1 MAAWSDMQGT
11 VLGPLTTAWSMPDS
25 CTVHVVNCP
34 TCTEGFRGQQC
45 GQTKGTGSVIAM
57 DHTSCWPPVTTQAG
71 TPRHPFVGWG
81 FYSPGLACPTG
92 YTTACTAEYGNRPG
106 WEIQFKLVPGET
118 AIGCCPE
125 YVDDHTEL
133 QVGWAG

>member
-1 MAAWSDMQGT
+1 MKGSA
-11 VLGPLTTAWSMPDS
+11 LGPLTTAWSMPDS

-45 GQTKGTGSVIAM
+45 TRASGTETGAQ
-57 DHTSCWPPVTTQAG
+57 DHTSCWPPVTALAG
-71 TPRHPFVGWG
+71 TPKHPFVGWG

-92 YTTACTAEYGNRPG
+92 YRPACTARYGDRPE
-106 WEIQFKLVPGET
+106 WEIQFTLVPGET

-125 YVDDHTEL
+125 YVDDYPYTPGL
-133 QVGWAG
+133 QVGRAG